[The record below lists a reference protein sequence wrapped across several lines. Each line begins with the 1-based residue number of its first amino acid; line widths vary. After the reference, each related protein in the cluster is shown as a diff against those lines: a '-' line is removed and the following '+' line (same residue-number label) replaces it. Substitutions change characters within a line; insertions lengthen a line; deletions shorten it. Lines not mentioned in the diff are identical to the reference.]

1 MDENLKLVQYA
12 LSQLTTQEEMEIC
25 LALLQKRMCEIVP
38 PNRCIDC
45 IWKGSIL
52 CLPIRRH
59 LIEYA
64 DYCEHY
70 QESKEN

>member
-45 IWKGSIL
+45 IWKGSVL

-59 LIEYA
+59 LENYA
-64 DYCEHY
+64 DSCKYY
-70 QESKEN
+70 QENKED